1 MYIPGIQTKKIL
13 ILQLN
18 TSTNADQTTQACIL
32 LQQIQHKQSDV
43 GGNIQNLMVH
53 PYPL

>member
-1 MYIPGIQTKKIL
+1 MQKKIF

-32 LQQIQHKQSDV
+32 LQQIQHQRSDV
-43 GGNIQNLMVH
+43 GGKIQNLMVH